1 MSFDLRCKGLD
12 NKMGSERIIDV
23 VERDEIQRLDTPVQF
38 LPGVGA
44 ARAPFLE
51 RLELKTAEDVL
62 FNVPRD
68 VLDLSKVTPVKKL
81 QADVHQTVKGKVV
94 ERDARLTKTG
104 KAMTM
109 ILLDCGEAY
118 VRGVWFNQPW
128 MLRRFND
135 QQPVLFSGKPKWNVG
150 RWEFGNPEVQFLET
164 DDADAAGEVLPRY
177 HLTDGLKMDAM
188 RRISKGT
195 VERFAELVTE
205 HVPEEILLPRKLPRR
220 SDAVRQLHVPKT
232 LEEFQLAKQRLIFED
247 LLEFQIALALRR
259 RAWKRGP
266 PAPPLPVNAKIDAR
280 ARKLFAFQFTAGQ
293 NRAVSEICRDIA
305 SEQAMHRLLQA
316 DVGAGKTAIAIYAML
331 VAVANGYQTAI
342 MAPTELLANQHWN
355 TIDSLL
361 SESRVERR
369 LLTGSLT
376 DSRRRQTLQEL
387 ESGRVQLVVGT
398 QALIQ
403 KDVRFS
409 KLGLVVIDEQ
419 HKFGVAQRAHF
430 GLGELAPH
438 VLVMTATPIP
448 RSLCLT
454 QFGDLDITSITD
466 LPPGRQKIVTSR
478 VFSEPTR
485 KRAWEFVRQ
494 QLQSGRQAY
503 VVCPHVGGSDLDDE
517 ASLVEWLQTWTPAA
531 GQSSKSDMPMS
542 AEEAFAKLSIGE
554 LKGFRVAL
562 VHGRMPREERAQT
575 MTRFRDGEIQA
586 LISTTVIEVGVDVPN
601 ATLMAIFHAER
612 FGLSQL
618 HQLRGRVGRGK
629 FQGYCFLFSDND
641 DPDALRRL
649 HAVEHSTNGFQI
661 AEADFELR
669 GPGDVLGTRQHGE
682 LPLRFANIVRD
693 QELLIEAR
701 NTAHDTIDRGTI
713 DTAEYAPLKLR
724 VLDRFA
730 QLMDLPQ
737 TG

>member
-1 MSFDLRCKGLD
+1 MSDT
-12 NKMGSERIIDV
+12 NVIDIA
-23 VERDEIQRLDTPVQF
+23 ERDEILSLQTPAQF
-38 LPGVGA
+38 IHGVGP
-44 ARAPFLE
+44 ARAGLLE
-51 RLELKTAEDVL
+51 RLELRTAEDVL

-68 VLDLSKVTPVKKL
+68 VLDLSRVTRVRDL
-81 QADVHQTVKGKVV
+81 QADTLQAVKGRVV
-94 ERDARLTKTG
+94 DRDARLTSTG
-104 KAMTM
+104 KTMTAV
-109 ILLDCGEAY
+109 LLDCGDGY

-128 MLRRFND
+128 MIKRFED
-135 QQPVLFSGKPKWNVG
+135 QQAVLFSGKPKWKTG
-150 RWEFGNPEVQFLET
+150 RWEFSNPEIQYLDT
-164 DDADAAGEVLPRY
+164 DDAEGAAAEVLPRY
-177 HLTDGLKMDAM
+177 HLTEGLRMHDM
-188 RRISKGT
+188 RRISRAA
-195 VERFAELVTE
+195 VERFAELVVE
-205 HVPEEILLPRKLPRR
+205 HLPNELLAQHKLTRR
-220 SDAVRQLHVPKT
+220 CDAVRQLHAPKT
-232 LEEFQLAKQRLIFED
+232 MGEYQAAKRRLIFED
-247 LLEFQIALALRR
+247 LLEFQVGLALRR

-280 ARKLFAFQFTAGQ
+280 ARRLFPFQFTAGQ
-293 NRAVSEICRDIA
+293 NQAVQEICKDIA
-305 SEQAMHRLLQA
+305 LDQSMHRLLQA

-331 VAVANGYQTAI
+331 VAVANGYQAVI

-361 SESRVERR
+361 AESRVERR

-376 DSRRRQTLQEL
+376 ESQRRQTLAEIQ
-387 ESGRVQLVVGT
+387 SGAAHLLVGT

-403 KDVRFS
+403 KDVHFA

-430 GLGELAPH
+430 GGGGLAPH

-466 LPPGRQKIVTSR
+466 LPPGRQKIVTNR

-485 KRAWEFVRQ
+485 KRAWEFIRE
-494 QLQSGRQAY
+494 QLRSGRQAY
-503 VVCPHVGGSDLDDE
+503 IVCPRIGASDAEDE
-517 ASLVEWLQTWTPAA
+517 ASIVEWLQSLAPGAA
-531 GQSSKSDMPMS
+531 NASSDMPLA
-542 AEEAFAKLSIGE
+542 AEEAFAKLSVGE
-554 LKGFRVAL
+554 LKGFRIGL
-562 VHGRMPREERAQT
+562 VHGRMPRDERAAT
-575 MTRFRDGEIQA
+575 MDRFRDGEIQA
-586 LISTTVIEVGVDVPN
+586 LISTTVIEVGVDVAN

-641 DPDALRRL
+641 EPESLRRL
-649 HAVEHSTNGFQI
+649 HAVETSTNGFQI

-693 QELLIEAR
+693 QQQLIEAR
-701 NTAHDTIDRGTI
+701 RAAGDAIDTGAI
-713 DTAEYAPLKLR
+713 DTAEYASLKLR

-730 QLMDLPQ
+730 TLMDLPQ

>member
-1 MSFDLRCKGLD
+1 MDDEHF
-12 NKMGSERIIDV
+12 IDI
-23 VERDEIQRLDTPVQF
+23 VERDEIPKLDTPVQF
-38 LPGVGA
+38 MPGVGP
-44 ARAPFLE
+44 ARAVLLE
-51 RLELKTAEDVL
+51 RLELRTAEDVL
-62 FNVPRD
+62 FNLPRD
-68 VLDLSKVTPVKKL
+68 VLDLSKVTPVRRL
-81 QADVHQTVKGKVV
+81 QADEPQTVKGKVV
-94 ERDARLTKTG
+94 DRDARLTKSG

-128 MLRRFND
+128 MIKRFGD
-135 QQPVLFSGKPKWNVG
+135 QQTVLFSGKPKWNVG
-150 RWEFGNPEVQFLET
+150 RWEFSNPEVQYLET
-164 DDADAAGEVLPRY
+164 DDADAPSEVLPRY
-177 HLTDGLKMDAM
+177 HLTEGLKMYEM
-188 RRISKGT
+188 RRIEKAA
-195 VERFAELVTE
+195 VERFAELVPE
-205 HVPEEILLPRKLPRR
+205 HVPEEILLPHKLPRR
-220 SDAVRQLHVPKT
+220 RDAVRNLHVPKT
-232 LEEFQLAKQRLIFED
+232 MAEFLAAKKRFIFED
-247 LLEFQIALALRR
+247 LLEFQVGLALRR

-280 ARKLFAFQFTAGQ
+280 ARRLFAFQFTAGQ
-293 NRAVSEICRDIA
+293 NRAVAEICRDIA
-305 SEQAMHRLLQA
+305 LDQAMHRLLQA

-331 VAVANGYQTAI
+331 VAIANGHQAAI

-355 TIDSLL
+355 TIDNLL
-361 SESRVERR
+361 AESRVERR

-376 DSRRRQTLQEL
+376 ETQRRQTLAEL
-387 ESGRVQLVVGT
+387 ESGSVNLVVGT

-403 KDVRFS
+403 KDVRFA

-430 GLGELAPH
+430 GHGGLAPH

-485 KRAWEFVRQ
+485 KRAWDFIRQ

-503 VVCPHVGGSDLDDE
+503 IVCPRIGESDTTDE
-517 ASLVEWLQTWTPAA
+517 ASLVEWLQSWTPGASGTAA
-531 GQSSKSDMPMS
+531 SDMPQS
-542 AEEAFAKLSIGE
+542 AEEAFAKLSTGE
-554 LKGFRVAL
+554 LKGFRTAMI
-562 VHGRMPREERAQT
+562 HGRMPRDERAAT
-575 MTRFRDGEIQA
+575 MERFRNGEIQA
-586 LISTTVIEVGVDVPN
+586 LISTTVIEVGVDVHN

-641 DPDALRRL
+641 DPEALRRL
-649 HAVEHSTNGFQI
+649 HAVEHSSNGFQI

-682 LPLRFANIVRD
+682 MPLRFANIIRD

-701 NTAHDTIDRGTI
+701 QAAHDAIDRGAI

-730 QLMDLPQ
+730 KLMDLPQ